1 MQGDPGLGQQPDE
14 PDPGVLV
21 RDEIVEEV
29 ALRALPVQV
38 VRDGALEEA
47 GVVVAEAA
55 GRDEEGDGHRDG
67 EVHRE
72 GEGKS
77 LENQLTRLHEQC
89 KNQSLLESLSIKG
102 RSTFSV
108 RVFLLFC

>member
-1 MQGDPGLGQQPDE
+1 MQRHPGLRQQPDE

-38 VRDGALEEA
+38 VGDGALEEA

-55 GRDEEGDGHRDG
+55 GGYQQGNGDGNG
-67 EVHRE
+67 KVHRE
-72 GEGKS
+72 GKG
-77 LENQLTRLHEQC
+77 
-89 KNQSLLESLSIKG
+89 ESLANDN
-102 RSTFSV
+102 
-108 RVFLLFC
+108 LLDILGSLK